1 MRILVFLIASLV
13 ALPLQALAEGTLT
26 VSGEARIAAVP
37 DVATITLGA
46 SGRGET
52 AILAMNAT
60 SKAVDVI
67 LDRLAGL
74 KIEARDIQTTQ
85 LHVGE
90 QSRWD
95 RDREEN
101 VFTGYLATNT
111 VQVRVR
117 NLDQIGDLLSAV
129 LDDGAN
135 ELRNLSFG
143 LQHPREVEDEARR
156 RAVADAM
163 GRAALY
169 AGAAGVPLGDIL
181 SIKDSAEPLVRS
193 IVEAEPM
200 IVVEEAVVARDVP
213 VAAGEIEVRAEVTM
227 VFAIGD

>member
-1 MRILVFLIASLV
+1 MRILIFLIATLV
-13 ALPLQALAEGTLT
+13 AMPLQALAEGRLT

-46 SGRGET
+46 RGRGKT
-52 AILAMNAT
+52 AIEAMNAT
-60 SKAVDVI
+60 SEAVEVI
-67 LDRLAGL
+67 LERLAVL
-74 KIEARDIQTTQ
+74 DIDARDIQTTQ
-85 LHVGE
+85 LNVGE
-90 QSRWD
+90 LSRWD
-95 RDREEN
+95 NERNEN
-101 VFTGYLATNT
+101 VFIGYLATNT

-117 NLDQIGDLLSAV
+117 NLDLIGELLSAV

-143 LQHPREVEDEARR
+143 LQDARAVEDEARR

-163 GRAALY
+163 TKAALY
-169 AGAAGVPLGDIL
+169 AEAAGVPLGDVV

-200 IVVEEAVVARDVP
+200 IIAEEAPAARDVP

-227 VFAIGD
+227 VFAIGE